1 MDFVCL
7 NYNNQEQKNGQS
19 FNTSPVVIIEIP
31 GLAGTSTANTSIE
44 TLNNILLNNDLNVP
58 SNDINAEQIDISLN
72 DLTNVPIPDPKYID
86 EITCIAG
93 GRKKK
98 IIHQKQLKKIAINH
112 IENNWQLNNCSHME
126 SPEITSV
133 CKVSRL
139 THDDINIFKNKLS
152 YISEKVKQDRFL
164 LDMMSVSK
172 VRRIDRRQT
181 NRKERILIN
190 YFIPTKEGD
199 TYRVCLNAFLPS
211 HQ

>member
-7 NYNNQEQKNGQS
+7 NYNNQEENNDQS
-19 FNTSPVVIIEIP
+19 FNTSPVVVIEIP

-44 TLNNILLNNDLNVP
+44 TPNNILLNNNLNVP
-58 SNDINAEQIDISLN
+58 SNDIIAEQIDITLN
-72 DLTNVPIPDPKYID
+72 NLTNVPNPDPEYID

-152 YISEKVKQDRFL
+152 DISEKVKQDRFL
-164 LDMMSVSK
+164 IDMMSVSK
-172 VRRIDRRQT
+172 VRRTDRRKT
-181 NRKERILIN
+181 NRKERISI
-190 YFIPTKEGD
+190 YTD
-199 TYRVCLNAFLPS
+199 
-211 HQ
+211 